1 MASKEQFEQLADKY
15 VVDTA
20 FMDQFN
26 ADPTKAAASI
36 GIELTNEDLEKIADA
51 RAKAEKVGSR
61 ELKTFL
67 CPY

>member
-1 MASKEQFEQLADKY
+1 MATKEQFEQLADKY
-15 VVDTA
+15 VEDSA

-26 ADPTKAAASI
+26 ADPVAAAASI
-36 GIELTNEDLEKIADA
+36 GIELTNEDLERIADA
-51 RAKAEKVGSR
+51 KSKAEKVGSR